1 MERNINF
8 VFLLIL
14 FIAFSNKTYSQVSKV
29 EVSINNQGN
38 FELQKN
44 GVPYYIKGA
53 GAKDHFD
60 LLVNSGANSI
70 RIWSTNNSSLLDSA
84 HQHGLSVTLGLYVR
98 PERSGM
104 DYNNEYAV
112 KGQIE
117 QLKNEV
123 LKYKDHP
130 ALLIWGIGNE
140 VDLKY
145 SNFKVWETIEILAK
159 FIKEVDPNHPTMT
172 VIAGVDPS
180 KAYYIKKY
188 CPSVDI
194 LGLNVYGSIE
204 NAGANLRKF
213 NWDKPYIVTEWGV
226 NGPFEAKT
234 TSWKAKVEPP
244 NGFKADQRLRR
255 YQELIVQDKE
265 RCLGSY
271 CFLWG
276 QKQESTATW
285 HGMFLKNGNP
295 TEAVDVM
302 HYCWKGEWPNSRA
315 PSIKDISLDNI
326 GWRKDHVIEPSK
338 QATLK
343 IKYSKYN
350 NKKVDVEYVL
360 FPEAF
365 SNKIGGDIQ
374 KSPDPISLEIV
385 KQTENELIFISP
397 NKKGAYRLF
406 AFVKNDKGQ
415 SSVANIPFLIQ

>member
-8 VFLLIL
+8 VFLLML

-84 HQHGLSVTLGLYVR
+84 HQHDLTVTLGLYVR

-140 VDLKY
+140 VDLNY

-159 FIKEVDPNHPTMT
+159 FIKEVDPNHPTMS

-226 NGPFEAKT
+226 NGPFEAKK

-276 QKQESTATW
+276 QKQETTATW

-315 PSIKDISLDNI
+315 PSIRDISLEDK
-326 GWRKDHVIEPSK
+326 GWKKDHVIEPSK
-338 QATLK
+338 QATVK
-343 IKYSKYN
+343 IEYSKYN

-360 FPEAF
+360 YPEAF

-374 KSPDPISLEIV
+374 KSPDPIPFEIV
-385 KQTENELIFISP
+385 RQTENELIFISP
-397 NKKGAYRLF
+397 KKKGAYRLF

-415 SSVANIPFLIQ
+415 SSAANIPFLIQ